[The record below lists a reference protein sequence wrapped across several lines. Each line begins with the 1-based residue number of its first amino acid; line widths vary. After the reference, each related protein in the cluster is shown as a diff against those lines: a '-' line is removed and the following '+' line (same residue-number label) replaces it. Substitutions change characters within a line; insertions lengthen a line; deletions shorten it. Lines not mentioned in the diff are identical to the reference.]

1 MWQPCGAFRH
11 RRAHTPAIGVRRGF
25 TPLQAPKRA
34 ITRGAFA
41 RSPRAPTSAP
51 VGPRLDLNQRP
62 LRPERSA
69 LPDCATARGG
79 PRVASPCAQ
88 VPRCRRGSAPIA
100 ILGSCERA
108 PPRPPARRRSRRRVV
123 RIRRRAA
130 RRPRRSSGHAPRS
143 IRRSAAVAARPVRR
157 ADLSDRARGD
167 RRRFVVERDGRILV
181 VRGGRVLRRP
191 FLDITS
197 DVSSGGESGLLSM
210 AFAPDYARSRRFYVY
225 YTDNQGFIRVEQFSR
240 ARSTADRALPSSR
253 GLVIRLPHSASTTRA
268 DRSRSAPTATSTP
281 RSATGA
287 GRAIR
292 TARRS
297 GSTPW
302 RARSSGSSRAPAA
315 ATRSTGQL
323 LQRSRR
329 RTRRDLRL
337 RPAQPLPLLLRP
349 GEGPPDRG

>member
-11 RRAHTPAIGVRRGF
+11 RRAHTPAIGVREGF

-34 ITRGAFA
+34 ITREPA
-41 RSPRAPTSAP
+41 TVHP
-51 VGPRLDLNQRP
+51 VRPPQRQSGRLDLNQRP

-79 PRVASPCAQ
+79 PKGSVAVRAGAALSPRIGLPLPYSGRVS
-88 VPRCRRGSAPIA
+88 
-100 ILGSCERA
+100 
-108 PPRPPARRRSRRRVV
+108 ARRLALLLAGALAAVSCGSGAAP
-123 RIRRRAA
+123 RADRGA
-130 RRPRRSSGHAPRS
+130 RADRAPRS

-240 ARSTADRALPSSR
+240 ARSTADRAAELAR
-253 GLVIRLPHSASTTRA
+253 
-268 DRSRSAPTATSTP
+268 P
-281 RSATGA
+281 RH
-287 GRAIR
+287 
-292 TARRS
+292 
-297 GSTPW
+297 P
-302 RARSSGSSRAPAA
+302 PAA
-315 ATRSTGQL
+315 
-323 LQRSRR
+323 
-329 RTRRDLRL
+329 
-337 RPAQPLPLLLRP
+337 
-349 GEGPPDRG
+349 